1 MALLHASKTYYR
13 FVVLFFNCMLT
24 FGSYYCFDM
33 PSVLQTQFTQSPN
46 CSTGN
51 TTEGNTTDC
60 CTDCLGMSPSDYNLL
75 YAIYAWTNAV
85 VVIAAGFFVDKV
97 GNVVGVLLFSLLC
110 LLGSATFALG
120 TTFQGTTTMLPI
132 MLFGRLLFG
141 SGNGSLT
148 IVQNRIT
155 AFWFDGKELAMA
167 FGLTLA
173 FSRLGSV
180 LNFLLTESFEERFGL
195 QLTLWAGSVLC
206 GVGFVSALIVSVLDK
221 GGVKQLG
228 LDKKQSSD
236 SKKLRFTDIKYF
248 SLGYWLLAVSI
259 MFFYNGIFPFVADAS
274 KFIQDKYDYNEQKAD
289 YMVGAVY
296 DVSLLMSPFLGG
308 IIDVVGKRGIL
319 AMACAL
325 LSIPVFGLL
334 AFSNVYPLA
343 VMLWLGVT
351 YSVAAASMWPSIPLV
366 VGQAYVGTAMGIT
379 TSIQMVGI
387 GISNVIVGA
396 ILGKNETLSSEE
408 TLKRWKYVM
417 IFLLGNT
424 LLCVVTTLLLNINDK
439 RKGGVLNRSRREKRR
454 VDEVRR
460 LHADATSR
468 DASESTASVASD
480 DDDERR
486 ALLQPLPSTQGG
498 ASVNYTG

>member
-148 IVQNRIT
+148 R
-155 AFWFDGKELAMA
+155 
-167 FGLTLA
+167 
-173 FSRLGSV
+173 
-180 LNFLLTESFEERFGL
+180 
-195 QLTLWAGSVLC
+195 SVLC